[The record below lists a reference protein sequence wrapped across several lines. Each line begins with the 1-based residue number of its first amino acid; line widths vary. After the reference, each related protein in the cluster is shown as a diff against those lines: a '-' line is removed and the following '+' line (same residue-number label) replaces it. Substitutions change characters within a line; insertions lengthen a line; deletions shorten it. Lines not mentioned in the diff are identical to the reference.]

1 MKSTLAAKVIEGFHS
16 QGWQA
21 LGRGGTWAGAMRPL
35 EIYIQR
41 KVERAVKAERE
52 ACAVAGGAAA
62 DAGLDVAAAIR
73 ARSKE

>member
-62 DAGLDVAAAIR
+62 DAGLDVAAAIH